1 MRVHACSALQHTAQV
16 LPRTHMSDRVV
27 CHIPE
32 RFEIFGE
39 KCRENLKAGREFT
52 PIYIQPANIYI
63 RRVYRILEPRA
74 TPT

>member
-1 MRVHACSALQHTAQV
+1 
-16 LPRTHMSDRVV
+16 MSDRVV